1 MNAPDAGDTSS
12 LLAVYRRPDPVFERG
27 EGCELIDTEGRRY
40 LDFTAGI
47 GVSAL
52 GHGSP
57 VIREAAR
64 AALDKGII
72 HTSNLYRTAPGEA
85 LADLLCR
92 ETGMDRVFFCNS
104 GGEGI
109 EGALKFARKRARVE
123 AGWTLE
129 GGDAPGFRKTGVVAF
144 HGAFH
149 GRLFGSLAATHKAQY
164 RAPFEPVMPGV
175 TFVDREDRSAVDA
188 ALDPDTVAA
197 VLVEPIQ
204 GEGGIRPLPDDFLR
218 DLRTWTRERGITLI
232 LDEIQCG
239 VGRTGTFRA
248 HEQAGI
254 RPDILVLAKPLA
266 GGLPMGAILV
276 TDDVASALQPGD
288 HGTTFGGGPF
298 VAAVALAVVG
308 HIARPAFLAHV
319 RERGE
324 TLARL
329 LEGVAERHPGLV
341 SELRGRGLMRGLE
354 LTFDVAPVVAAAL
367 RRGLLL
373 VGAGPRTI
381 RFLPPLVVTDAEL
394 ERGIAIV
401 EEAMLEAAGE
411 AGMAGVGAA
420 GSAGGGSGPAPG
432 SRA

>member
-1 MNAPDAGDTSS
+1 MSLSANASDPASRAPGEDC

-47 GVSAL
+47 GVTAL

-57 VIREAAR
+57 LIRAAAEAALER
-64 AALDKGII
+64 GIL

-85 LADLLCR
+85 LASLLCR

-104 GGEGI
+104 GGEGV
-109 EGALKFARKRARVE
+109 EGALKFARKRARVD

-144 HGAFH
+144 EGAFH
-149 GRLFGSLAATHKAQY
+149 GRLFGSVAATHKAQY

-175 TFVDREDRSAVDA
+175 TFVDPHDRE
-188 ALDPDTVAA
+188 ALDRALDADTVAA
-197 VLVEPIQ
+197 LLVEPIQ
-204 GEGGIRPLPDDFLR
+204 GEGGIRPLSDELLQTLR
-218 DLRTWTRERGITLI
+218 RWTAERGISLI

-248 HEQAGI
+248 HEPAGI

-276 TDDVASALQPGD
+276 TEAVAGALQPGD

-298 VAAVALAVVG
+298 TAAVALEVVA
-308 HIARPAFLAHV
+308 HIARPEFLAGV
-319 RERGE
+319 AARGR
-324 TLARL
+324 TLEAL
-329 LEGVAERHPGLV
+329 LQGVAERHPDTV
-341 SELRGRGLMRGLE
+341 REVRGRGLMRGMELE
-354 LTFDVAPVVAAAL
+354 IDVAPVVAAAL

-373 VGAGPRTI
+373 VGAGPRTL
-381 RFLPPLVVTDAEL
+381 RFLPPLIVTDAEL
-394 ERGIAIV
+394 ERGIGL
-401 EEAMLEAAGE
+401 LEAALDE
-411 AGMAGVGAA
+411 VLETAEPAAGAA
-420 GSAGGGSGPAPG
+420 
-432 SRA
+432 R